1 MWISKTVCKNVCCF
15 KKEEGFH
22 AKKSLGPLIP
32 FLEGSFF
39 MTCMEPFRGVFVLVG
54 LYSTA
59 LFYNLNSVVLVEVT
73 QQHCLETNSN
83 LNTPIGLDQLP
94 PKNFVSFFIMR
105 NARKWSK
112 LKGYCYTGNRV
123 WRLKFPEID
132 VIRVSKLRKDGYTY
146 SNPSLLDQLMAP
158 RGAIRCPFGL

>member
-1 MWISKTVCKNVCCF
+1 MQKN
-15 KKEEGFH
+15 
-22 AKKSLGPLIP
+22 SLGPFIP

-94 PKNFVSFFIMR
+94 PK
-105 NARKWSK
+105 
-112 LKGYCYTGNRV
+112 
-123 WRLKFPEID
+123 
-132 VIRVSKLRKDGYTY
+132 KLRLVFHYAKCKEVIETKGFIVTPETAFDV
-146 SNPSLLDQLMAP
+146 
-158 RGAIRCPFGL
+158 